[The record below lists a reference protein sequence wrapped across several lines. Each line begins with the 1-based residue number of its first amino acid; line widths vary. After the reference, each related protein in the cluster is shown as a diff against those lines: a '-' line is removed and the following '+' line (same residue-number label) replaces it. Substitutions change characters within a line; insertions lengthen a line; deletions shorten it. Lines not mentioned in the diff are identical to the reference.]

1 MSPNGAYTNSEQD
14 ETRAWGLLSGVGSIE
29 TAMPTLIT
37 AANALRQASQ
47 ALGSIA
53 GDISRIRSDSARA
66 ISDMVAMRQMLAN
79 MTEREQQLRRELE
92 GLRAEIR
99 RAPPT
104 KPQLRAAIEKVTK
117 RRRKKGK
124 RAA

>member
-37 AANALRQASQ
+37 SANALRHASQ

-53 GDISRIRSDSARA
+53 GDIGRIRSDSARA
-66 ISDMVAMRQMLAN
+66 ISDMVAMRQTLAN

-104 KPQLRAAIEKVTK
+104 LPKAAVEKVVR
-117 RRRKKGK
+117 RRRKRGK